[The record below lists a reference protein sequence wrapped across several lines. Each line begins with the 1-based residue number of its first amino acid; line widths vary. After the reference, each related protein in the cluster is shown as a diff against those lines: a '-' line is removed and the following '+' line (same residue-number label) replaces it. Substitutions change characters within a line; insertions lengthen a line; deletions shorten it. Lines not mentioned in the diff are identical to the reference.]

1 MQTASRFAS
10 HAPSSPQATRS
21 AAGTT
26 RRSSPTGSRPRLADP
41 SARRS
46 PGGSPRRRMGP
57 PEVRGGP
64 VRGER
69 PRVGGAGRKLVS
81 RAPRRDRGP
90 RKGLGAG
97 PFPSLFSIAQGNKWY
112 VGFRRICV
120 LSYCHLMQPFGL
132 FFLIL
137 KFYFQ
142 PLSLPCTLVCCTS
155 SLDCIVSILDL
166 TCKINHLISITD
178 LLSTSYKPGTAEG

>member
-120 LSYCHLMQPFGL
+120 LSYYVISCSPLVYFFNSQIL
-132 FFLIL
+132 FSTCI
-137 KFYFQ
+137 
-142 PLSLPCTLVCCTS
+142 S
-155 SLDCIVSILDL
+155 SLDSSMLYVF
-166 TCKINHLISITD
+166 T
-178 LLSTSYKPGTAEG
+178 